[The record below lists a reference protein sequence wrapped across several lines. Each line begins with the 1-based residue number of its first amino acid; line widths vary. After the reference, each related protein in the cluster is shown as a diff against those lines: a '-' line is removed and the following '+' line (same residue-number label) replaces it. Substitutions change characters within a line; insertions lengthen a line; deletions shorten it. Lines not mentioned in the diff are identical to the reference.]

1 MRTAENHTPQPSTR
15 DRILAAARK
24 VFLDGSAESAT
35 MDALAQQAGMS
46 KKTIYREFKS
56 QFELLAALG
65 AETVGEMSEI
75 TIPTADSDLE
85 LELYSLLTRLVTHL
99 LSPRTLALARLII
112 REVRRYPELMPE
124 ERKKDYPSL
133 IVARW
138 LSSSI
143 VRERYQVDRPE
154 EAATML
160 MGMVIQ
166 DTAFKLLLSDKAVL
180 PQHLIEQRARRAVTI
195 FLRGVRK
202 DVG

>member
-1 MRTAENHTPQPSTR
+1 MRAAEDHAVTVSTR
-15 DRILAAARK
+15 ERILAAARK
-24 VFLDGSAESAT
+24 VFLDGPPESAT
-35 MDALAQQAGMS
+35 MDALAQEAGMS

-65 AETVGEMSEI
+65 AETVGEMNEI
-75 TIPTADSDLE
+75 TIPGPDSDLE
-85 LELYSLLTRLVTHL
+85 LELYGLLTRLVARL

-124 ERKKDYPSL
+124 EKKKDYPSL

-138 LSSSI
+138 LSAPV
-143 VRERYQVDRPE
+143 VRARYQIDNPE
-154 EAATML
+154 EAAAML

-166 DTAFKLLLSDKAVL
+166 DTAFKLLLSDKAPL
-180 PQHLIEQRARRAVTI
+180 PQHLIEQRARRAVAV